1 MTMTSGSSDR
11 DPDRDL
17 PGTVYLVG
25 AGPGDPG
32 LLTLRG
38 KRCLGRADVVVYDYL
53 ANPRLLRFAAP
64 GAECIFCGKHVGGT
78 RIMKQEEINALLI
91 EQARAGKT
99 VVRLKGGDPL
109 LFGRGAEEACALRAA
124 GIPFEIVPGVTSAS
138 AAPAYAGIPLTHRDY
153 GSSVTIV
160 SGQGAEGKE
169 GVDVPWEHLAHG
181 GTLVLLMSVTQL
193 ALNLER
199 LRESGLPAATPAAL
213 VRWGTKPVQQVVV
226 GTVGDLGARVAM
238 ERIRPPAVVVIGN
251 IVRLREQLQ
260 WFETSPLFGRRIVV
274 TRARHQASDLVDR
287 LEARGA
293 EVIELPAIEIVAP
306 DSFETLDAALRRL
319 PEYGWVIFTSV
330 NGVEAFLARLMAVGG
345 DLRRLGGARLAAIG
359 SETARAL
366 ERAHLRADVIPDE
379 FRAEALATALEG
391 AVRGERILLARA
403 EGARALLPETL
414 RSLGAHVDDVAV
426 YRTRVPDVSI
436 VEVRDRL
443 ASGTIDLLTFASSST
458 VRNFVALVGAERLR
472 AALAARGPGGARI
485 LRVGCIGP
493 ITAATAVDLG
503 LPVDVQPST
512 YTIPAFVE
520 AIAAAFG
527 AQP

>member
-1 MTMTSGSSDR
+1 MSARSSGG
-11 DPDRDL
+11 DPGRAP

-64 GAECIFCGKHVGGT
+64 GAECIFCGKHGGGT
-78 RIMKQEEINALLI
+78 GIMKQAEINALLV

-109 LFGRGAEEACALRAA
+109 LFGRGGEEACALQEA
-124 GIPFEIVPGVTSAS
+124 GIRFEIVPGVTSAS
-138 AAPAYAGIPLTHRDY
+138 AVPAYAGIPLTHRDY

-160 SGQGAEGKE
+160 SGQGAADKE
-169 GVDVPWEHLAHG
+169 GADVPWEHLAHG

-193 ALNLER
+193 AANLGR
-199 LRESGLPAATPAAL
+199 LREAGLSAATPAAL
-213 VRWGTKPVQQVVV
+213 VRWGTKPGQEVIV
-226 GTVGDLGARVAM
+226 GTVGDLGARVALL
-238 ERIRPPAVVVIGN
+238 RVRPPAVVVVGN
-251 IVRLREQLQ
+251 IVGLRERLQ

-274 TRARHQASDLVDR
+274 TRARRQASDFVDR

-293 EVIELPAIEIVAP
+293 EVIELPAIEIVP
-306 DSFETLDAALRRL
+306 PESFETLDAALHRL

-330 NGVEAFLARLMAVGG
+330 NGVEAFLARVMAIGG

-366 ERAHLRADVIPDE
+366 ERAHLRADVVPGE
-379 FRAEALATALEG
+379 FRAEALAAELGG
-391 AVRGERILLARA
+391 AVQGERILLPRA
-403 EGARALLPETL
+403 EGARAILPETL
-414 RSLGAHVDDVAV
+414 RSLGARVDDVAV
-426 YRTRVPDVSI
+426 YRTRVPDVSV
-436 VEVRDRL
+436 VEIRDRL

-458 VRNFVALVGAERLR
+458 VRNFVGLVGAEQLR
-472 AALAARGPGGARI
+472 AGLAARGPDGTRI

-493 ITAATAVDLG
+493 ITAATAAELG

-520 AIAAAFG
+520 AIEGAFR
-527 AQP
+527 AVP